1 MVLKM
6 QSKLILMIFFRV
18 LEAVS
23 RERLDSTVWWES
35 WHVVL
40 ISETL
45 RFRGLES
52 WLKNK

>member
-23 RERLDSTVWWES
+23 RERLDSTS
-35 WHVVL
+35 L
-40 ISETL
+40 CGGSL
-45 RFRGLES
+45 GMLC
-52 WLKNK
+52 